1 MQKISQHIS
10 WREATHSQTA
20 VAFKID
26 NTPSLEVLEKM
37 MHLAENVFEPL
48 RKWYGKPIR
57 VNSFYRSPKLNEVLK
72 GSKNSQH
79 MVGEAID
86 ISAGSPEEN
95 KKLFDY
101 IKDNLT
107 FDKLIDEYNFR
118 WVHVSLKKTGN
129 RKQILKIG

>member
-1 MQKISQHIS
+1 
-10 WREATHSQTA
+10 
-20 VAFKID
+20 
-26 NTPSLEVLEKM
+26 
-37 MHLAENVFEPL
+37 
-48 RKWYGKPIR
+48 
-57 VNSFYRSPKLNEVLK
+57 
-72 GSKNSQH
+72 

-107 FDKLIDEYNFR
+107 FDQLIDEYNFR